1 MIMRLQIGKWG
12 NSLAVRLPA
21 ALVQKVALREGDIL
35 DVRVDAD
42 GTLQLSPAQVF
53 DKQAFLATLDK
64 LHHRLPITEPVMD
77 QLRQE
82 QRY

>member
-1 MIMRLQIGKWG
+1 MRLQIGKWG

-21 ALVQKVALREGDIL
+21 ALVQKATLKEGDTLEARIE
-35 DVRVDAD
+35 AD
-42 GTLQLSPAQVF
+42 GTLQLSLAHDF
-53 DKQAFLATLDK
+53 DKQAFLAILSK
-64 LHHRLPITEPVMD
+64 LHDRLPCTGPVID